1 VSTTA
6 HEFGWLSVLDDAERS
21 AIVYSEPGEML
32 DDGDWY
38 VDATSP
44 KRGPVL
50 AMEGEKVPVGGVY
63 IRQSRIPEALWG
75 RLQLAASG
83 KL

>member
-1 VSTTA
+1 VSAAT
-6 HEFGWLSVLDDAERS
+6 HEFGWLDVLDDGERGGV
-21 AIVYSEPGEML
+21 VYSEPGEML

-38 VDATSP
+38 LDATSP

-63 IRQSRIPEALWG
+63 IRKSKVGEPLWT

>member
-1 VSTTA
+1 MSATA
-6 HEFGWLSVLDDAERS
+6 HEFGWLAPLDDAERS

-44 KRGPVL
+44 KRGPVF

-63 IRQSRIPEALWG
+63 IRQSKVPEALWG

>member
-1 VSTTA
+1 MSTAT
-6 HEFGWLSVLDDAERS
+6 HEFGWLDVLDDGERGGV
-21 AIVYSEPGEML
+21 VYSEPGEML

-38 VDATSP
+38 LDATSP

-63 IRQSRIPEALWG
+63 IVKSASPADLWDRIGEAI
-75 RLQLAASG
+75 R
-83 KL
+83 